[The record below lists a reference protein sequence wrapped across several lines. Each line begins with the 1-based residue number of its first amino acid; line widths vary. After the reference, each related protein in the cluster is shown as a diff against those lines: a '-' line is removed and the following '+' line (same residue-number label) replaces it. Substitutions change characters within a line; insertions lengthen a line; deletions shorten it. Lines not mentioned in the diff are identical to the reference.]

1 MKHIQWKEINRQITR
16 LPYKE
21 NIEVK
26 KGAVSQPL
34 RSGFQKHYGAPKGQ
48 FADYRKRL
56 PDGSCIH
63 VLEYKNKYYIHRDQ
77 CDPREDMLGHIFYDL
92 RNVLGVVVAS
102 MIIITAGYW
111 VYAQSKKEVNV

>member
-1 MKHIQWKEINRQITR
+1 VVKLKWKEIKRQIMN

-26 KGAVSQPL
+26 KGAVSHPL

-48 FADYRKRL
+48 FADYRKCL

-63 VLEYKNKYYIHRDQ
+63 VLEYKDKYYIHRDRF
-77 CDPREDMLGHIFYDL
+77 DPRGNMLGHIFYDL
-92 RNVLGVVVAS
+92 RNVLGFALAS
-102 MIIITAGYW
+102 IIIITAGYW
-111 VYAQSKKEVNV
+111 VYIRGKKLRET